1 MPDLEAYF
9 RGLADKTRLRIVNLL
24 LAGELCVCD
33 IQRIL
38 RASQSGV
45 SRHLTYLKHAGFV
58 QDRRD
63 GIRIFYRLAAE
74 QDPTLRSLC
83 EFLRIAFWK
92 DKALRA
98 DLKQLKRALK
108 EGTCAAPPVETS
120 FGSSSRPSADLTTRG

>member
-45 SRHLTYLKHAGFV
+45 SRHLTYLKHAGLV
-58 QDRRD
+58 QDVRNGTRVVYSLTPAD
-63 GIRIFYRLAAE
+63 TPQLEALREFLHKACPAEEVLQSDLRSFECAVREGRCRLGGK
-74 QDPTLRSLC
+74 TLR
-83 EFLRIAFWK
+83 
-92 DKALRA
+92 
-98 DLKQLKRALK
+98 Q
-108 EGTCAAPPVETS
+108 EGGTE
-120 FGSSSRPSADLTTRG
+120 